1 MTRPR
6 PWFDLRD
13 RLAVAGPARWGVVGV
28 VLAAGLLVGYGSAK
42 SSHRQALRDLV
53 VHVDQLATAFSD
65 QDFFGL
71 EGRASEE
78 STRAYGLLKSRLR
91 RMGSANPAD
100 RFIYLMKWE
109 PEARRVVFLADS
121 AKPGSPDESK
131 PGDRYENF
139 DDPTL
144 APGLRHT
151 IETGASAWEGPES
164 DAFGTWYSAFA
175 RLDHPSAES
184 GERLVLGV
192 DMDASEWR
200 LNMASKGALG
210 ALLTWLILGVPLAAY
225 LHTLSS
231 RRKLQTIESLAAKME
246 AENQRY
252 QMLARMVPAAIL
264 RLDFEGNCLFC
275 NDEWYRLTQ
284 GAPGEGSGI
293 RWLSVLPRDERRRL
307 RAAWDGFVRGGRE
320 FSEELRLRLKD
331 GSERWVQCSV
341 VQESDRTLLGAFV
354 DRTTARLHGRRMEQN
369 QRLESLGSLAGSIA
383 LELRNALTPVVVA
396 AEALREGRPSAR
408 DPVEAIQQGAS
419 KAVQVVEEL
428 MSLVQDTSVESEVL
442 NGNELLAEAE
452 RLLRGTLPKQI
463 QIVLLPTT
471 ADVRFR
477 GRRAEVRQAL
487 VNLCQNAIEAMP
499 AGGVVRL
506 RCSGIVADESYAQS
520 VPGARPG
527 AFVMLSV
534 FDRGMGIPAERREKI
549 FEPFYTTKE
558 GAERLG
564 LGLPA
569 AARIAAGHEGF
580 IAFYSEPDRGTEFSL
595 YLPSLPTGGVA
606 ASPVAAPPEAGL
618 PVQGRNRRI
627 LVVDDDL
634 WVREA
639 TEGVLTEV
647 GFRVVLANDGIDG
660 LCRAAEIGEELC
672 LVITDRHMPGMDGLE
687 FMRSIRSLAPKVP
700 IILASGQIDPG
711 RVEIGGEGPDPGL
724 LEKPFTRLQLLSAV
738 ADALA
743 KAEAPSHAR

>member
-1 MTRPR
+1 MKLARS
-6 PWFDLRD
+6 WFDLQD
-13 RLAVAGPARWGVVGV
+13 RLAVAGPARWVAVSL
-28 VLAAGLLVGYGSAK
+28 VLGAGLLVGLASAK
-42 SSHRQALRDLV
+42 SSHRQALQDLV

-71 EGRASEE
+71 EGLATDEGS
-78 STRAYGLLKSRLR
+78 RAYTLLKSRLR
-91 RMGSANPAD
+91 RMGAANPAD
-100 RFIYLMKWE
+100 RFIYIMKWE
-109 PEARRVVFLADS
+109 SAGSRVVFLADS
-121 AKPGSPDESK
+121 AEPGSSDESK
-131 PGDRYENF
+131 PGDRYGNF

-151 IETGASAWEGPES
+151 IETGVSAWEGPES
-164 DAFGTWYSAFA
+164 DDFGTWYSAFA
-175 RLDHPSAES
+175 HLDHPSAES
-184 GERLVLGV
+184 DERLILGV
-192 DMDASEWR
+192 DIDATAWR

-210 ALLTWLILGVPLAAY
+210 ALLTWLVLGVPLAAY

-252 QMLARMVPAAIL
+252 QMLAMMVPAAIL

-275 NDEWYRLTQ
+275 NDEWYRLTH

-307 RAAWDGFVRGGRE
+307 QGAWDAFVRGGRE

-331 GSERWVQCSV
+331 GGERWVQCSV

-428 MSLVQDTSVESEVL
+428 MSLVQDSSVESEEL

-471 ADVRFR
+471 TDVRFR

-487 VNLCQNAIEAMP
+487 VNLCRNAIEAMP

-506 RCSGIVADESYAQS
+506 RCSGIVADESYARS

-534 FDRGMGIPAERREKI
+534 FDRGMGIPADRREKI
-549 FEPFYTTKE
+549 FEPFFTTKE

-580 IAFYSEPDRGTEFSL
+580 ISFYSEPDRGTEFSL
-595 YLPSLPTGGVA
+595 YLPSQ
-606 ASPVAAPPEAGL
+606 PVAGGSVAPAVEPRETGL
-618 PVQGRNRRI
+618 PVQGSNRKI

-639 TEGVLTEV
+639 TEGVLAEV
-647 GFRVVLANDGIDG
+647 GFTVVLAGDGIDG
-660 LCRAAEIGEELC
+660 LCRAAEIGPELC

-687 FMRSIRSLAPKVP
+687 FMRSIRSLAPEVP
-700 IILASGQIDPG
+700 IILASGRLDQG
-711 RVEIGGEGPDPGL
+711 RVEIGGDGPDPGL
-724 LEKPFTRLQLLSAV
+724 LEKPFTRQQLLAAV

-743 KAEAPSHAR
+743 RAKPPSHGP